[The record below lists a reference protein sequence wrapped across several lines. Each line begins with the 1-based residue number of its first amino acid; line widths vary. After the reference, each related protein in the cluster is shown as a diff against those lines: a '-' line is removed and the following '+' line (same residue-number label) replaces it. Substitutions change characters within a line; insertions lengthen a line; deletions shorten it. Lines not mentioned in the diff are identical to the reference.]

1 MITTRY
7 LALAAAAAMIALPT
21 TRGFA
26 QQLPPAKPAAPV
38 SPAAPTAPEAPDV
51 SKLID
56 SLHALGQSEGRI
68 GRQVGDYYKAK
79 YGRHFSDSLHNSIAA
94 QVHDALAASGIAAQ
108 ASDEAAPAAASNAA
122 MIRVAKHSA
131 GATGQVAG
139 SKESIAEII
148 DRVRHDPEAI
158 SMPPTDSFVAGGLS
172 IGATE
177 HRTGTVSTVNGP
189 LDISGTIDGDA
200 IAVDG
205 DVVLHPGS
213 HVRGSVFAANGVVR
227 MDGAGGIVDGEI
239 RSLEGVIGPGVG
251 MTAAAATGVHASR
264 WRDTR
269 LALAAFG
276 LMMMLAV
283 GVLTFGEEQL
293 DNVSSTLADHFG
305 RSIWY
310 GIVGQI
316 AFLPA
321 LLLVIVALAITVI
334 GALAIPFAIIG
345 FAVLAVGAAI
355 LGFVAVAEAG
365 GTSILRAQSQSSLTA
380 RGAQLRAIVTG
391 VSMFGGLWILTS
403 IVGTEFVVGTIL
415 RALVLILTIVAITAG
430 FGAVLVW
437 RFEMRRTGR
446 IAKAGGGALPVR
458 AGDAVWQT
466 PTPVAGVAA
475 ARRPTPAGTA
485 ATPSTPMPAPPSAT
499 SRTLE

>member
-1 MITTRY
+1 MITTRH
-7 LALAAAAAMIALPT
+7 LALAAAAIFALPT
-21 TRGFA
+21 TRGLA
-26 QQLPPAKPAAPV
+26 QRPTTPPPAAPGLQG
-38 SPAAPTAPEAPDV
+38 APSAPEPPDISQLV
-51 SKLID
+51 D
-56 SLHALGQSEGRI
+56 SLHMLGQSEGRI
-68 GRQVGDYYKAK
+68 GRRVGDYYRKK
-79 YGRHFSDSLHNSIAA
+79 YGRHFADSLHSSIAA
-94 QVHDALAASGIAAQ
+94 QVQAALGAHGMVTQSSDDAARTAGSNTVTVKITNQKGAAGT
-108 ASDEAAPAAASNAA
+108 
-122 MIRVAKHSA
+122 H
-131 GATGQVAG
+131 VAG
-139 SKESIAEII
+139 SKESIAQII

-158 SMPPTDSFVAGGLS
+158 PMPVTDSFVTGGLT
-172 IGATE
+172 IDPAD
-177 HRTGTVSTVNGP
+177 HRTGTVATVNGA
-189 LDISGTIDGDA
+189 LDVFGTIDGNA

-213 HVRGSVFAANGVVR
+213 HVHGSAFAANGVVR
-227 MDGAGGIVDGEI
+227 MDGAGGVVDGEI

-251 MTAAAATGVHASR
+251 VMAATPTGVRDSR

-276 LMMMLAV
+276 LMMMLAI

-305 RSIWY
+305 RSMWY

-321 LLLVIVALAITVI
+321 LLAVIVALAITII

-345 FAVLAVGAAI
+345 FVVLAMGAAI
-355 LGFVAVAEAG
+355 LGFVAVTEAG

-391 VSMFGGLWILTS
+391 VSMFGGLWVLTS

-415 RALVLILTIVAITAG
+415 RALVLILTIVAVTAG

-437 RFEMRRTGR
+437 RFELRRAGR
-446 IAKAGGGALPVR
+446 IAKAGGGAIPVS

-475 ARRPTPAGTA
+475 ARRPTPAGA
-485 ATPSTPMPAPPSAT
+485 VPTPSTPMPAPPSAT
-499 SRTLE
+499 SRTPE

>member
-1 MITTRY
+1 M
-7 LALAAAAAMIALPT
+7 
-21 TRGFA
+21 
-26 QQLPPAKPAAPV
+26 
-38 SPAAPTAPEAPDV
+38 
-51 SKLID
+51 
-56 SLHALGQSEGRI
+56 
-68 GRQVGDYYKAK
+68 
-79 YGRHFSDSLHNSIAA
+79 
-94 QVHDALAASGIAAQ
+94 
-108 ASDEAAPAAASNAA
+108 
-122 MIRVAKHSA
+122 
-131 GATGQVAG
+131 
-139 SKESIAEII
+139 
-148 DRVRHDPEAI
+148 
-158 SMPPTDSFVAGGLS
+158 
-172 IGATE
+172 
-177 HRTGTVSTVNGP
+177 
-189 LDISGTIDGDA
+189 
-200 IAVDG
+200 
-205 DVVLHPGS
+205 
-213 HVRGSVFAANGVVR
+213 
-227 MDGAGGIVDGEI
+227 
-239 RSLEGVIGPGVG
+239 
-251 MTAAAATGVHASR
+251 
-264 WRDTR
+264 
-269 LALAAFG
+269 
-276 LMMMLAV
+276 
-283 GVLTFGEEQL
+283 
-293 DNVSSTLADHFG
+293 
-305 RSIWY
+305 
-310 GIVGQI
+310 
-316 AFLPA
+316 
-321 LLLVIVALAITVI
+321 IVALAITVI

-437 RFEMRRTGR
+437 RFEMRRAGR